1 MSRKS
6 PNILITGT
14 PGTGKSQLSEVLS
27 QKLNMRWLDVSGV
40 AARFDCLEE
49 YDPIYDT
56 GILNED
62 KLIDVMEIMVAKG
75 GNIVDYHSVE
85 FFPERWFD
93 AVFVLRAHSIV
104 LYDRLTSRGYS
115 GRKLRDNMDC
125 EVFQTVLEEA
135 MASYKKEIIHEL
147 MSNDRKQMVE
157 NVHMICEWVR
167 TWKMTREQ
175 EL

>member
-1 MSRKS
+1 
-6 PNILITGT
+6 
-14 PGTGKSQLSEVLS
+14 
-27 QKLNMRWLDVSGV
+27 
-40 AARFDCLEE
+40 
-49 YDPIYDT
+49 
-56 GILNED
+56 
-62 KLIDVMEIMVAKG
+62 MEIMVAKG